1 MADAVKV
8 HLYDDATL
16 LCSPAVSGTTWS
28 KTGQT
33 LAQGPHKLKAKS
45 EDLAGNIGAFSTITT
60 IFSGSTTIPAC
71 DLLDDSGQSSTD
83 NVTND
88 STPRIK
94 VTLFLDDEIDNM
106 DSANPGGVTSIPLAA
121 VKALKLQKSTDGGS
135 TWTDVDTHTVVSGDY
150 TSPYAFSYTYQFA
163 APLSD
168 GTVKFRAMWQD
179 SMNTWSAPGDV
190 LSVVIDTVAPN
201 APAITA
207 PVNGMVFIGT
217 SINVSGTAS

>member
-33 LAQGPHKLKAKS
+33 LAAGAHKLKAKS
-45 EDLAGNIGAFSTITT
+45 EDLAGNIGAFSTITN
-60 IFSGSTTIPAC
+60 IYSGSTTTPEC
-71 DLLDDSGQSSTD
+71 DLLDDSGQSSAD
-83 NVTND
+83 GVTND

-94 VTLFLDDEIDNM
+94 VTLSLNDELGLM
-106 DSANPGGVTSIPLAA
+106 DEANPGAIPSIPLAA
-121 VKALKLQKSTDGGS
+121 VKALKLQKSTDAGS

-150 TSPYAFSYTYQFA
+150 TSPYTFSYTYQFA
-163 APLSD
+163 TALSD
-168 GTVKFRAMWQD
+168 GEVQFRAMWQD
-179 SMNTWSAPGDV
+179 SMNTWSAPSDEI
-190 LSVVIDTVAPN
+190 SVVIDTVAPN

>member
-28 KTGQT
+28 KSGQT
-33 LAQGPHKLKAKS
+33 LAAGAHKLKAKG
-45 EDLAGNIGAFSTITT
+45 EDLAGNIGAFSTISNIIT
-60 IFSGSTTIPAC
+60 GSTTTPIC

-94 VTLFLDDEIDNM
+94 VILSLDNEYGSM
-106 DSANPGGVTSIPLAA
+106 GGVTPIPIAA

-135 TWTDVDTHTVVSGDY
+135 NWTDVDTHTVVSEDY
-150 TSPYAFSYTYQFA
+150 TSPYTFSYTYQFA
-163 APLSD
+163 TALSD

-179 SMNTWSAPGDV
+179 KIDTWSAPGNV
-190 LSVVIDTVAPN
+190 ISVVIDTVAPN
-201 APAITA
+201 APFIAV
-207 PVNGMVFIGT
+207 PVDGMVFIGT
-217 SINVSGTAS
+217 SINISGTAS

>member
-8 HLYDDATL
+8 HLYDDTTL

-28 KTGQT
+28 KSGQT
-33 LAQGPHKLKAKS
+33 LAAGAHKLKAKS
-45 EDLAGNIGAFSTITT
+45 EDLAGNISAFSTITR
-60 IFSGSTTIPAC
+60 IVSGSTTTPTC
-71 DLLDDSGQSSTD
+71 DLLEDSGQSSTD

-94 VTLFLDDEIDNM
+94 VMLDLHGEFASM
-106 DSANPGGVTSIPLAA
+106 GSGTPIPLEA

-150 TSPYAFSYTYQFA
+150 DTPYTFLYTYQFA
-163 APLSD
+163 TALSD

-179 SMNTWSAPGDV
+179 SMDTWSAPGTV
-190 LSVVIDTVAPN
+190 ITVVIDTATPN

>member
-28 KTGQT
+28 KSGQT
-33 LAQGPHKLKAKS
+33 LAAGAHKLKAKG
-45 EDLAGNIGAFSTITT
+45 EDLAGNIGAFSTISNIIT
-60 IFSGSTTIPAC
+60 GSTTTPIC

-94 VTLFLDDEIDNM
+94 VILSLDNEYASM
-106 DSANPGGVTSIPLAA
+106 GGVTPIPLAA
-121 VKALKLQKSTDGGS
+121 VKALKLQKSTDGG
-135 TWTDVDTHTVVSGDY
+135 TNWTDVDTHTVISGDFTAPY
-150 TSPYAFSYTYQFA
+150 TFSYTYQFA
-163 APLSD
+163 TALSD

-179 SMNTWSAPGDV
+179 SMGTWSAPGAFN
-190 LSVVIDTVAPN
+190 SVVIDTVAPN

-207 PVNGMVFIGT
+207 PVDGMVFIGT
-217 SINVSGTAS
+217 SINISGTAS

>member
-16 LCSPAVSGTTWS
+16 LCSPDVNGATWG
-28 KTGQT
+28 KLGQT
-33 LAQGPHKLKAKS
+33 LAAGAHKLKAKS
-45 EDLAGNIGAFSTITT
+45 EDLAGNIGAFSTISN
-60 IFSGSTTIPAC
+60 IVSGSTTTPTC
-71 DLLDDSGQSSTD
+71 DLLDDSGQSSSD

-94 VTLFLDDEIDNM
+94 VILSLYDDYASM
-106 DSANPGGVTSIPLAA
+106 DSVTPIQLVA

-135 TWTDVDTHTVVSGDY
+135 TWTDVDTHTVVSEDY
-150 TSPYAFSYTYQFA
+150 TSPYTFSYIYQFA
-163 APLSD
+163 TALSD

-179 SMNTWSAPGDV
+179 VLNTWSAPGDV
-190 LSVVIDTVAPN
+190 ISVVIDTVAPN
-201 APAITA
+201 APVITA
-207 PVNGMVFIGT
+207 PVDGMVFIGT

>member
-28 KTGQT
+28 KSGQT
-33 LAQGPHKLKAKS
+33 LAAGPHKLKAKV
-45 EDLAGNIGAFSTITT
+45 EDLAGNIGAFSPITN
-60 IFSGSTTIPAC
+60 IVSGSTTTPTC

-88 STPRIK
+88 STPRIR
-94 VTLFLDDEIDNM
+94 VTLFLDDEYASM
-106 DSANPGGVTSIPLAA
+106 DEVIPIPLAA

-150 TSPYAFSYTYQFA
+150 QSPYIFSYTYQFA
-163 APLSD
+163 TTLSD

-179 SMNTWSAPGDV
+179 SMNTWSAPGSV
-190 LSVVIDTVAPN
+190 ISVVIDTVAPN
-201 APAITA
+201 APEISA
-207 PVNGMVFIGT
+207 PVDGMVFIGT

>member
-16 LCSPAVSGTTWS
+16 LCSPDVSGTTWS
-28 KTGQT
+28 KSGQT
-33 LAQGPHKLKAKS
+33 LAAGAHKLKAKG
-45 EDLAGNIGAFSTITT
+45 EDLAGNIGAFSTISNIYT
-60 IFSGSTTIPAC
+60 GSTTTPTC
-71 DLLDDSGQSSTD
+71 DLLDDTGQSSTD

-94 VTLFLDDEIDNM
+94 VILSLWDEHASM
-106 DSANPGGVTSIPLAA
+106 GGVPPIPLAA

-135 TWTDVDTHTVVSGDY
+135 TWTDVDTHTVIAGDY
-150 TSPYAFSYTYQFA
+150 TSPYTFSYTYQFA
-163 APLSD
+163 TALSD

-179 SMNTWSAPGDV
+179 SMDTWSAPGNV
-190 LSVVIDTVAPN
+190 ISVVIDTVAPN

-207 PVNGMVFIGT
+207 PVNGMVFIGN
-217 SINVSGTAS
+217 SINISGTAS

>member
-28 KTGQT
+28 KMGQT
-33 LAQGPHKLKAKS
+33 LAAGAHKLKAKG
-45 EDLAGNIGAFSTITT
+45 EDLAGNIGAFSTISNIIT
-60 IFSGSTTIPAC
+60 GSTTTPIC

-94 VTLFLDDEIDNM
+94 VILSLNNEYASMGLDAAEI
-106 DSANPGGVTSIPLAA
+106 IPLAA

-135 TWTDVDTHTVVSGDY
+135 NWTDVDTHTVISGDFTAPY
-150 TSPYAFSYTYQFA
+150 TFSYTYQFA
-163 APLSD
+163 TALSD

-179 SMNTWSAPGDV
+179 SMDTWSAPGDV
-190 LSVVIDTVAPN
+190 FSVVIDTVAPN
-201 APAITA
+201 APAITV
-207 PVNGMVFIGT
+207 PDNGMVFIGT
-217 SINVSGTAS
+217 SINISGTAS

>member
-1 MADAVKV
+1 MADAIKV
-8 HLYDDATL
+8 HLYDVDTL
-16 LCSPAVSGTTWS
+16 LCSPTVSGTTWS
-28 KTGQT
+28 KSGQT
-33 LAQGPHKLKAKS
+33 LGAGLHQLKAKS
-45 EDLAGNIGAFSTITT
+45 EDLAGNIGAFSTITY
-60 IFSGSTTIPAC
+60 IFSGSTTKPIC

-94 VTLFLDDEIDNM
+94 VILVLSDEY
-106 DSANPGGVTSIPLAA
+106 TSMNESSPIPLAA

-150 TSPYAFSYTYQFA
+150 TTPCTFSYTYQFA
-163 APLSD
+163 TALSD

-179 SMNTWSAPGDV
+179 SMNTWSAPGNV
-190 LSVVIDTVAPN
+190 ISVVIDTVAPN

-207 PVNGMVFIGT
+207 PVSGMVFIGT
-217 SINVSGTAS
+217 SINISGTAS

>member
-16 LCSPAVSGTTWS
+16 LCSPAVSGTTWG
-28 KTGQT
+28 KMGQT
-33 LAQGPHKLKAKS
+33 LAPGVHKLKAKS
-45 EDLAGNIGAFSTITT
+45 EDLAGNISAFSTISNIVT
-60 IFSGSTTIPAC
+60 GSTATPAC
-71 DLLDDSGQSSTD
+71 DLLDDSGQSSID
-83 NVTND
+83 DVTND

-94 VTLFLDDEIDNM
+94 VTLYLDDDHFDM
-106 DSANPGGVTSIPLAA
+106 GGVTPISVAA

-135 TWTDVDTHTVVSGDY
+135 NWTDVDTHTVVSEDY
-150 TSPYAFSYTYQFA
+150 TSPYTFSYTYQFA
-163 APLSD
+163 TALSD
-168 GTVKFRAMWQD
+168 GTVKFRAMWSD
-179 SMNTWSAPGDV
+179 SMDTWSAPSDV
-190 LSVVIDTVAPN
+190 ISVVIDTVAPN

>member
-16 LCSPAVSGTTWS
+16 LCSPDVSGTTWG
-28 KTGQT
+28 KLGQT
-33 LAQGPHKLKAKS
+33 LAAGAHKLKAKS
-45 EDLAGNIGAFSTITT
+45 EDLAGNIGAFSTISN
-60 IFSGSTTIPAC
+60 IVSGSTTTPTC
-71 DLLDDSGQSSTD
+71 DLLDDSGQSSSD

-94 VTLFLDDEIDNM
+94 VILSLYDDYVSM
-106 DSANPGGVTSIPLAA
+106 GSVTPIQLVA

-150 TSPYAFSYTYQFA
+150 TSPYTFSYIYQFA
-163 APLSD
+163 TALSD

-179 SMNTWSAPGDV
+179 VLNTWSASGNV
-190 LSVVIDTVAPN
+190 ISVVIDTVAPN
-201 APAITA
+201 APVITA
-207 PVNGMVFIGT
+207 PVDGMVFIGT
-217 SINVSGTAS
+217 SINVTGTAS

>member
-28 KTGQT
+28 KSGQT
-33 LAQGPHKLKAKS
+33 LAAGAHKLKAKG
-45 EDLAGNIGAFSTITT
+45 EDLAGNIGAFSTITNIYT
-60 IFSGSTTIPAC
+60 GSNVTPIC
-71 DLLDDSGQSSTD
+71 DLLDDTGQSHTD

-94 VTLFLDDEIDNM
+94 VILSLDNESGAM
-106 DSANPGGVTSIPLAA
+106 DDVTPIPLAA

-150 TSPYAFSYTYQFA
+150 TSPYTFSYTYQFVTA
-163 APLSD
+163 LSD

-179 SMNTWSAPGDV
+179 SMGTWSAPGDV
-190 LSVVIDTVAPN
+190 ISVVIDTVAPN

-207 PVNGMVFIGT
+207 PVDGMVFIGN
-217 SINVSGTAS
+217 SINISGTAS

>member
-1 MADAVKV
+1 MADAVNV
-8 HLYDDATL
+8 HLYDVATL

-28 KTGQT
+28 KSGQT
-33 LAQGPHKLKAKS
+33 LAAGAHQLKAKG
-45 EDLAGNIGAFSTITT
+45 EDLAGNIGAFSTISNIIT
-60 IFSGSTTIPAC
+60 GSTTTPIC

-94 VTLFLDDEIDNM
+94 VILSLDDEM
-106 DSANPGGVTSIPLAA
+106 DAMGISSIPLAA
-121 VKALKLQKSTDGGS
+121 VKALKLQKSTDGG
-135 TWTDVDTHTVVSGDY
+135 TNWTDVDTHTVVSGDY
-150 TSPYAFSYTYQFA
+150 TAPYTFSYTYQFA
-163 APLSD
+163 TALSD

-179 SMNTWSAPGDV
+179 SMDTWSAPGNV
-190 LSVVIDTVAPN
+190 ISVVIDTVAPN

-217 SINVSGTAS
+217 SINISGTAS

>member
-28 KTGQT
+28 KNGQT
-33 LAQGPHKLKAKS
+33 LAAGAHKLKAKG
-45 EDLAGNIGAFSTITT
+45 EDLAGNIGAFSTITNIYT
-60 IFSGSTTIPAC
+60 GSNVTPIC
-71 DLLDDSGQSSTD
+71 DLLDDTGQSHTD

-94 VTLFLDDEIDNM
+94 VILSLDNEM
-106 DSANPGGVTSIPLAA
+106 DAMGISFTHLAA

-150 TSPYAFSYTYQFA
+150 TPPCTFSHTYQFVTA
-163 APLSD
+163 LSD

-179 SMNTWSAPGDV
+179 SMDTWSAPGVV

-217 SINVSGTAS
+217 SINISGTAS

>member
-16 LCSPAVSGTTWS
+16 LCSPDVNGGTWG
-28 KTGQT
+28 KLGQT
-33 LAQGPHKLKAKS
+33 LAAGAHKLKAKS
-45 EDLAGNIGAFSTITT
+45 EDLAGNIGAFSTISN
-60 IFSGSTTIPAC
+60 IVSGSTTTPTC
-71 DLLDDSGQSSTD
+71 DLLDDSGQSSSD

-94 VTLFLDDEIDNM
+94 VTLSLDDEYASM
-106 DSANPGGVTSIPLAA
+106 DSVTPIQLVA

-150 TSPYAFSYTYQFA
+150 TSPYTFSYTYQFA
-163 APLSD
+163 TALSD

-179 SMNTWSAPGDV
+179 SMNTWSASGAV

>member
-16 LCSPAVSGTTWS
+16 LCSPDVSGTTWS
-28 KTGQT
+28 KSGQT
-33 LAQGPHKLKAKS
+33 LAAGAHKLKAKS

-60 IFSGSTTIPAC
+60 IYTGSNVTPTC

-94 VTLFLDDEIDNM
+94 VILNLGVDFASM
-106 DSANPGGVTSIPLAA
+106 DGVFIPLAA

-150 TSPYAFSYTYQFA
+150 TAPYTFSYTYQFA
-163 APLSD
+163 TALSD

-179 SMNTWSAPGDV
+179 SMNTWSASGEV
-190 LSVVIDTVAPN
+190 TSVVIDTVAPN

>member
-28 KTGQT
+28 KSGQT
-33 LAQGPHKLKAKS
+33 LAAGAHKLKAKG
-45 EDLAGNIGAFSTITT
+45 EDLAGNIGAFSTITN
-60 IFSGSTTIPAC
+60 IFSGSTATPTC

-94 VTLFLDDEIDNM
+94 VILSLGADFSSM
-106 DSANPGGVTSIPLAA
+106 GGATPIPQAA

-135 TWTDVDTHTVVSGDY
+135 SWTDVDTHTVVSGDY
-150 TSPYAFSYTYQFA
+150 QSPSTFSYTYQFA
-163 APLSD
+163 TALSD

-179 SMNTWSAPGDV
+179 SMNTWSVPGT
-190 LSVVIDTVAPN
+190 LINVVIDTVAPN
-201 APAITA
+201 APEITA
-207 PVNGMVFIGT
+207 PVNGMVFIGN

>member
-28 KTGQT
+28 KSGQT
-33 LAQGPHKLKAKS
+33 LAAGAHKLKAKG
-45 EDLAGNIGAFSTITT
+45 EDLAGNISAFSTITN
-60 IFSGSTTIPAC
+60 IVSGSTATPIC

-94 VTLFLDDEIDNM
+94 VILSL
-106 DSANPGGVTSIPLAA
+106 SADFSSMGGVTPIPLAA

-135 TWTDVDTHTVVSGDY
+135 TWTDVDTHTVITGDY
-150 TSPYAFSYTYQFA
+150 TSPYTFSYTYQFA
-163 APLSD
+163 TALSD

-179 SMNTWSAPGDV
+179 SMNTWSVPGT
-190 LSVVIDTVAPN
+190 LINVVIDTVAPN
-201 APAITA
+201 APEITA

>member
-33 LAQGPHKLKAKS
+33 LAAGAHKLKAKG
-45 EDLAGNIGAFSTITT
+45 EDLAGNIGAFSTITN
-60 IFSGSTTIPAC
+60 IISGSTTTPIC

-94 VTLFLDDEIDNM
+94 VILTLGADYASMGDT
-106 DSANPGGVTSIPLAA
+106 PIPLAA

-135 TWTDVDTHTVVSGDY
+135 TWTDEVLITVASGDY
-150 TSPYAFSYTYQFA
+150 TSPYTFSHTYQFTTA
-163 APLSD
+163 LPD

-179 SMNTWSAPGDV
+179 SMNTWSAPGAV

-217 SINVSGTAS
+217 SITVSGTAS

>member
-8 HLYDDATL
+8 HLYDDTTL

-28 KTGQT
+28 KSGQT
-33 LAQGPHKLKAKS
+33 LAAGAHKLKAKS
-45 EDLAGNIGAFSTITT
+45 EDLAGNISAFSTITNIYT
-60 IFSGSTTIPAC
+60 GSGVTPSC
-71 DLLDDSGQSSTD
+71 DLLDDTGQSSTD

-94 VTLFLDDEIDNM
+94 VELEFDNEM
-106 DSANPGGVTSIPLAA
+106 DAMGISSTPLAA

-135 TWTDVDTHTVVSGDY
+135 TWTDEETHTIVAGDHPGSGNYEY
-150 TSPYAFSYTYQFA
+150 TFQIATA
-163 APLSD
+163 LSD

-190 LSVVIDTVAPN
+190 ISVVIDTVAPN

>member
-33 LAQGPHKLKAKS
+33 LAAGAHKLKAKS

-60 IFSGSTTIPAC
+60 IYSGSIATPTC
-71 DLLDDSGQSSTD
+71 ELLDDSGQSSID

-88 STPRIK
+88 STPRIS
-94 VTLFLDDEIDNM
+94 VILYLDDELSSM
-106 DSANPGGVTSIPLAA
+106 DVPSIPLAA

-150 TSPYAFSYTYQFA
+150 TSPYTFSYTYQFA
-163 APLSD
+163 TALSD

-179 SMNTWSAPGDV
+179 SMNTWSASGDV
-190 LSVVIDTVAPN
+190 ISVVIDTVAPN

-207 PVNGMVFIGT
+207 PVDGMVFIGT

>member
-1 MADAVKV
+1 MADTVKV

-16 LCSPAVSGTTWS
+16 LCSPVVSGTTWS
-28 KTGQT
+28 KSAQT
-33 LAQGPHKLKAKS
+33 LAAGAHKLKAKG
-45 EDLAGNIGAFSTITT
+45 EDLAGNIGAFSTITNIYT
-60 IFSGSTTIPAC
+60 GCTETPFC
-71 DLLDDSGQSSTD
+71 DLLDDTGQSSID

-94 VTLFLDDEIDNM
+94 VELEFDNEIDAM
-106 DSANPGGVTSIPLAA
+106 GISSTPLAA

-135 TWTDVDTHTVVSGDY
+135 TWTDVETHTIVAGDHPGSCYYEY
-150 TSPYAFSYTYQFA
+150 TFQISTALF
-163 APLSD
+163 D

-179 SMNTWSAPGDV
+179 STGTWSAPGDV

-207 PVNGMVFIGT
+207 PVDGMVFIGT
-217 SINVSGTAS
+217 SINISGTAS

>member
-1 MADAVKV
+1 MARDAVKV

-16 LCSPAVSGTTWS
+16 LCSPDVNPTTGSWS
-28 KTGQT
+28 KSGQT
-33 LAQGPHKLKAKS
+33 LAAGAHKLKAKS
-45 EDLAGNIGAFSTITT
+45 EDLAGNIGAFSTISN
-60 IFSGSTTIPAC
+60 IVSGSTTTPTC

-94 VTLFLDDEIDNM
+94 VMLSLGDEYASM
-106 DSANPGGVTSIPLAA
+106 GSETPIPLET

-150 TSPYAFSYTYQFA
+150 TSPYTFSYTYQFA
-163 APLSD
+163 TALSD
-168 GTVKFRAMWQD
+168 GTVKFRAMWKD
-179 SMNTWSAPGDV
+179 GMTTWSDPGDV
-190 LSVVIDTVAPN
+190 ISVVIDTVAPN
-201 APAITA
+201 APAIIA

-217 SINVSGTAS
+217 SIDVSGTAS

>member
-28 KTGQT
+28 KSGQT
-33 LAQGPHKLKAKS
+33 LAAGAHKLKAKG
-45 EDLAGNIGAFSTITT
+45 EDLAGNIGAFSTITNIYT
-60 IFSGSTTIPAC
+60 GSGVTPSC
-71 DLLDDSGQSSTD
+71 DLLDDTGQSSTD

-94 VTLFLDDEIDNM
+94 VKLEFENEM
-106 DSANPGGVTSIPLAA
+106 DAMGISSIPLAA

-135 TWTDVDTHTVVSGDY
+135 TWTDVETHTIVAEDHPGSGDY
-150 TSPYAFSYTYQFA
+150 EYTFQISTA
-163 APLSD
+163 LSD

-179 SMNTWSAPGDV
+179 SMGTWSAPGDV
-190 LSVVIDTVAPN
+190 ISVVIDTVAPN

-217 SINVSGTAS
+217 SINISGTAS